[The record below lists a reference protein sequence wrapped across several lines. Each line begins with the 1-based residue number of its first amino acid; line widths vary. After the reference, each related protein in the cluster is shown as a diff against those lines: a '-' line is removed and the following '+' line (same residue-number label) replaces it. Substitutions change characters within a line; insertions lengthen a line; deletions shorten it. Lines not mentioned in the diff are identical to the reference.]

1 MDRKYYINLFRKM
14 WRDMYE
20 DIVALKYPID
30 IFDYKLSWLQA
41 KGLRFKNVCPL
52 CEYAHKKNCSER
64 IHDNL
69 QYCKKCPIEW
79 FSENDRYMCENLD
92 LSNQYDGLWQRALVS
107 EDWVEQAALCLMIS
121 ELPEKKD

>member
-1 MDRKYYINLFRKM
+1 MCREYYINLFRKM

-20 DIVALKYPID
+20 EIVALKYPID
-30 IFDYKLSWLQA
+30 IRLFKYHWLKD
-41 KGLRFKNVCPL
+41 KGLEFRSSCPL
-52 CEYAHKKNCSER
+52 CEYAHKKNCSEI

-79 FSENDRYMCENLD
+79 FSENDRYMCEIL
-92 LSNQYDGLWQRALVS
+92 YDEAIEGGLWWRAAES